1 MAEQGNFAIRRSFLL
16 PLGLLLALSVTLFAA
31 CLVQGEP
38 AAKVAILGFIL
49 LPVVVLFIESAFRRA
64 VVREDEITVAKFL
77 RAKTLRL
84 AEVTAVDTVQVRK
97 RAFLTLSAGDDFII
111 LSNAYADFPRLV
123 RTLLARVPASAV
135 SEETR
140 QMAAAPPRKS
150 TDVVSC
156 WLAVA
161 LVALILFIQLGSR
174 S

>member
-1 MAEQGNFAIRRSFLL
+1 MTEPRIFVIRRSFLL
-16 PLGLLLALSVTLFAA
+16 PLGVLLALCVALFVT

-38 AAKVAILGFIL
+38 AAKVAILGFIM
-49 LPVVVLFIESAFRRA
+49 LPVMVLFIESAFRRA
-64 VVREDEITVAKFL
+64 MVEEGEITVAKFL

-84 AEVTAVDTVQVRK
+84 PEVTSVDTVQVRK
-97 RAFLTLSAGDDFII
+97 RAFLTLSAGDDYLI
-111 LSNAYADFPRLV
+111 LSNAYADFPQLV
-123 RTLLARVPASAV
+123 RDLLTRVPATAV

-150 TDVVSC
+150 TDIVSC

-174 S
+174 H